1 MSASARLSLPFLS
14 PGQAQKEFFH
24 NEALQTLDLLVAP
37 AVEEGPRD
45 APPASPNIG
54 ACYLVGASPSGD
66 WVGKSMCIAGYTSGG
81 WRLIQPT
88 EGMTAYTSSP
98 RARRQLT
105 VRVRGKSPRVSWRRY
120 LARAVV
126 QMWMSRRAPRSN
138 RFLLRYDITAL
149 SKANRFII
157 LVTDLQLML
166 FSNRRGQSRTCAAT
180 GALIMC
186 SRGSN

>member
-14 PGQAQKEFFH
+14 PGQAQKAFFH

-88 EGMTAYTSSP
+88 EGMTAY
-98 RARRQLT
+98 
-105 VRVRGKSPRVSWRRY
+105 VKSTGQTATYREGAWEIAGGQVAAIPGPSGGSNVDVE
-120 LARAVV
+120 ARAAIDQVL
-126 QMWMSRRAPRSN
+126 AA
-138 RFLLRYDITAL
+138 LRHH
-149 SKANRFII
+149 
-157 LVTDLQLML
+157 
-166 FSNRRGQSRTCAAT
+166 G
-180 GALIMC
+180 LIE
-186 SRGSN
+186 S

>member
-45 APPASPNIG
+45 APPASPTIG

-88 EGMTAYTSSP
+88 EGMTAY
-98 RARRQLT
+98 
-105 VRVRGKSPRVSWRRY
+105 VKSTGQTATYREGAWEIAGGQVAAIPGPSGGSNVDVE
-120 LARAVV
+120 ARAAIDQVL
-126 QMWMSRRAPRSN
+126 AA
-138 RFLLRYDITAL
+138 LRHH
-149 SKANRFII
+149 
-157 LVTDLQLML
+157 
-166 FSNRRGQSRTCAAT
+166 G
-180 GALIMC
+180 LIE
-186 SRGSN
+186 S

>member
-1 MSASARLSLPFLS
+1 MMSASARLSLPFLS

-88 EGMTAYTSSP
+88 EGMTAY
-98 RARRQLT
+98 
-105 VRVRGKSPRVSWRRY
+105 VKSTGQTATYREGAWEIAGGQVAAIPGPSGGSNVDVE
-120 LARAVV
+120 ARAAIDQVL
-126 QMWMSRRAPRSN
+126 AA
-138 RFLLRYDITAL
+138 LRHH
-149 SKANRFII
+149 
-157 LVTDLQLML
+157 
-166 FSNRRGQSRTCAAT
+166 G
-180 GALIMC
+180 LIE
-186 SRGSN
+186 S

>member
-45 APPASPNIG
+45 APPASPTIG
-54 ACYLVGASPSGD
+54 ACYRVGASPSGD

-88 EGMTAYTSSP
+88 EGMTAY
-98 RARRQLT
+98 
-105 VRVRGKSPRVSWRRY
+105 VKSTGQTATYREGAWEIAGGQVAAIPGPSGGSNVDVE
-120 LARAVV
+120 ARAAIDQVL
-126 QMWMSRRAPRSN
+126 AA
-138 RFLLRYDITAL
+138 LRHH
-149 SKANRFII
+149 
-157 LVTDLQLML
+157 
-166 FSNRRGQSRTCAAT
+166 G
-180 GALIMC
+180 LIE
-186 SRGSN
+186 S

>member
-88 EGMTAYTSSP
+88 EGMTAY
-98 RARRQLT
+98 
-105 VRVRGKSPRVSWRRY
+105 VKSTGQTATYREGAWEIAGGQVAAIPGPSGGSNVDVE
-120 LARAVV
+120 ARAAIDQVL
-126 QMWMSRRAPRSN
+126 AA
-138 RFLLRYDITAL
+138 LRHH
-149 SKANRFII
+149 
-157 LVTDLQLML
+157 
-166 FSNRRGQSRTCAAT
+166 G
-180 GALIMC
+180 LIE
-186 SRGSN
+186 S

>member
-88 EGMTAYTSSP
+88 EGMTAYVKSTGQTATY
-98 RARRQLT
+98 REGAWEIAGGQLAAIPGPSGGSN
-105 VRVRGKSPRVSWRRY
+105 VDVE
-120 LARAVV
+120 ARAAIDQVL
-126 QMWMSRRAPRSN
+126 AA
-138 RFLLRYDITAL
+138 LRHH
-149 SKANRFII
+149 
-157 LVTDLQLML
+157 
-166 FSNRRGQSRTCAAT
+166 G
-180 GALIMC
+180 LIE
-186 SRGSN
+186 S

>member
-88 EGMTAYTSSP
+88 EGMTAYVKSTGQTATY
-98 RARRQLT
+98 REGAWEIAAGQLAAIPGPSGGSN
-105 VRVRGKSPRVSWRRY
+105 VDVE
-120 LARAVV
+120 ARAAIE
-126 QMWMSRRAPRSN
+126 QI
-138 RFLLRYDITAL
+138 LTAL
-149 SKANRFII
+149 RHH
-157 LVTDLQLML
+157 
-166 FSNRRGQSRTCAAT
+166 G
-180 GALIMC
+180 LIE
-186 SRGSN
+186 S